1 MAVATVRRRRRRVL
15 GQIDVFF
22 STRCPHCLSL
32 LGLKISPDPR
42 VYSFGE
48 ETPLR
53 RALMALER
61 KGFRV
66 VWHNVMDPVEEA
78 RMYGKVMK
86 TRIALPVIVRP
97 FGRTRYVEDPPV
109 GLSYQDYVDILLGFK
124 DVPPSGRGTVISR

>member
-1 MAVATVRRRRRRVL
+1 
-15 GQIDVFF
+15 
-22 STRCPHCLSL
+22 
-32 LGLKISPDPR
+32 
-42 VYSFGE
+42 
-48 ETPLR
+48 
-53 RALMALER
+53 MALER

-109 GLSYQDYVDILLGFK
+109 GLSYQDYIDILLGFK
-124 DVPPSGRGTVISR
+124 DVPPSGRGSVISR